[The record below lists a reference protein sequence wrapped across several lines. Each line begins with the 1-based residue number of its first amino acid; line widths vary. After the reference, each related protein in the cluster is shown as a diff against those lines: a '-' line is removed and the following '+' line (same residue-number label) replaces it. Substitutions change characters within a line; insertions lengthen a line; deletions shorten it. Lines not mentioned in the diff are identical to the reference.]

1 MLVPVM
7 SMSGSATSVVE
18 DPEEETDEAL
28 RDRGRVES
36 RWMRCDAVGQRGR
49 EGVGGLEVGLPPLLL
64 VMLLRLLR
72 LLGEERAEA
81 RSGLM
86 AGLGKEF
93 REE

>member
-1 MLVPVM
+1 M
-7 SMSGSATSVVE
+7 STSGSATSVDE
-18 DPEEETDEAL
+18 PDDETDEAL
-28 RDRGRVES
+28 RERGRVES